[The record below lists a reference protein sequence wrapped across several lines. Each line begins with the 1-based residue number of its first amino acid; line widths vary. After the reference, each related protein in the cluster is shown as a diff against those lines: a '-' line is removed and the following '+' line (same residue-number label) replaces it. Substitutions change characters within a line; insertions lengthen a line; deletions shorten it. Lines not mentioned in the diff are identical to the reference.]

1 MATSCET
8 RTVILGHSINLEIKV
23 LNALGQTTDAD
34 STPWVEIK
42 DANGSTIRSLSP
54 SGVVRVDTGTY
65 RLTYTPPTTSRSGIW
80 TDHWRAVVDGFTT
93 DAALQFIVLSTNA
106 SIDVAGL
113 QIGDTPC
120 KIYTQAEI
128 AGINVLL
135 AQLKCRL
142 KNNAK
147 AQTLDEYGQKTFV
160 DCPIFTD
167 DELLCFLNSSL
178 SEFNE
183 VPHWTNFGFDH
194 TVIYERNAHIVVEG
208 AFIIALGAQM
218 LIEAGREFTVTDN
231 GITMQPPPLSTTI
244 NTQFGALLTSHVER
258 LKFIKCSMKPAPY
271 GVGGFRVLGISPAY
285 MRLRHLRQRQII

>member
-34 STPWVEIK
+34 SAPWVEIK

-147 AQTLDEYGQKTFV
+147 AQTLDEYGQKTYV

-167 DELLCFLNSSL
+167 DELLCFLNGSL
-178 SEFNE
+178 SEFNQT
-183 VPHWTNFGFDH
+183 PHWTNFSYDH
-194 TVIYERNAHIVVEG
+194 TVIYERNAHVIVEG
-208 AFIIALGAQM
+208 AYIIALGAQM
-218 LIEAGREFTVTDN
+218 LVEAGREFTVTDN

-244 NTQFGALLTSHVER
+244 NNQFGALLTAHTER
-258 LKFIKCSMKPAPY
+258 LKFIKCSMKPAPM
-271 GVGGFRVLGISPAY
+271 GVGTFRVLAVSPAFL
-285 MRLRHLRQRQII
+285 RLRHLRQRQII

>member
-8 RTVILGHSINLEIKV
+8 RTVILGHSINLEVKV

-42 DANGSTIRSLSP
+42 NADGSTVRSLSP
-54 SGVVRVDTGTY
+54 SGVVRIDTGTY
-65 RLTYTPPTTSRSGIW
+65 RLTYTPSITSHSGIF

-93 DAALQFIVLSTNA
+93 DASLQFIVLSTNA

-113 QIGDTPC
+113 QIGDVPC
-120 KIYTQAEI
+120 KVWTQAEI

-147 AQTLDEYGQKTFV
+147 AQILDEYGQKAYV

-167 DELLCFLNSSL
+167 DELLCFLNGSL
-178 SEFNE
+178 SEFNQT
-183 VPHWTNFGFDH
+183 PHWTNFSYDSP
-194 TVIYERNAHIVVEG
+194 VIYERNAHVVVEG
-208 AFIIALGAQM
+208 AHIIALGAQM
-218 LIEAGREFTVTDN
+218 LIEAGREFTVSDN
-231 GITMQPPPLSTTI
+231 GVTMQPPPLSTTI
-244 NTQFGALLTSHVER
+244 STQFGALLTAHTER

-271 GVGGFRVLGISPAY
+271 GIGTFRVLAVSPAY
-285 MRLRHLRQRQII
+285 LRLRHLRQRQII

>member
-23 LNALGQTTDAD
+23 LNALGQPTDAD

-42 DANGSTIRSLSP
+42 DANGSTIRSMSP
-54 SGVVRVDTGTY
+54 SGVVRVDTGMY
-65 RLTYTPPTTSRSGIW
+65 RYTYTPPVTSRSGIW

-93 DAALQFIVLSTNA
+93 DASLQFIVLSTNA

-113 QIGDTPC
+113 QIGDAPC
-120 KIYTQAEI
+120 KVYTQAEI

-142 KNNAK
+142 KNSGK
-147 AQTLDEYGQKTFV
+147 ARTMDEYNQTVYV

-167 DELLCFLNSSL
+167 DELLCFLNGSL
-178 SEFNE
+178 SEFNQT
-183 VPHWTNFGFDH
+183 PHWTNFGYDSP
-194 TVIYERNAHIVVEG
+194 VIYERNAHVVVEG
-208 AFIIALGAQM
+208 AYILALGAQM
-218 LIEAGREFTVTDN
+218 LVEAGREFTVTEN
-231 GITMQPPPLSTTI
+231 GITMQPPPLSTTL
-244 NTQFGALLTSHVER
+244 NNQFGALLTAHTER
-258 LKFIKCSMKPAPY
+258 LKFIKCSMKPAPT
-271 GVGGFRVLGISPAY
+271 GIGSFRVLAVSPAY